1 MAERGVTCLTTTRT
15 FLTAL
20 ILLVAVIAPR
30 ATLAQGEDPP
40 VLPAVLDDLSR
51 REGRA
56 ITASD
61 LDGWRWSQRTFDDTS
76 LGCPLPDEDY
86 ETRPTSGYRIIVS
99 FRGATYDYRVTR
111 DGARVVLCPTGGV
124 TPSPTPHIAAP
135 TPLPTVPP
143 TATPRGRDVCPG
155 ALPTR
160 LAVGQSA
167 RVVDRGA
174 PVQLR
179 AAPGG
184 DRAIVGSVQPGQ
196 MLILVSEPECSGGQV
211 WWQVDYQRL
220 TGWMFEAQNDV
231 YWLEPLSDALP
242 ASPTPSLAPT
252 PPPGADLDLPPGR
265 MPITL
270 ENALDLSELVER
282 PIEGTASAIA
292 WSADGRTLAV
302 AAQQGIWLFATGDFG
317 APPRL
322 LRMSGSPVHAVSFN
336 PAAGSGQM
344 VTAHEDGTLR
354 LWEVTTGGQTTV
366 LTGHHAPVRA
376 LAFSPDGMLLASGG
390 GSAPDDPAAILLWDL
405 TASGP
410 IGRLEGHSGPVRA
423 LAFSPDGTLLA
434 SGADD
439 HTVRLWDLV
448 SRTPVAVL
456 KGHSGPVWEVA
467 FSPDAALIASA
478 AEDGSIRL
486 WDSRAGGGMTLE
498 DGGLPVHALAFAPV
512 GGLLVTGGD
521 QNDAA
526 ALGLWDVAQRARLG
540 AVALPGAGDS
550 AIVDLLFADG
560 GAALAVLTA
569 NPTGSTLRLW
579 GVIGQP

>member
-1 MAERGVTCLTTTRT
+1 MAKRGATCRT
-15 FLTAL
+15 PVRTLLVAL
-20 ILLVAVIAPR
+20 ILLAAVIAPH
-30 ATLAQGEDPP
+30 AALAQGDDPP

-56 ITASD
+56 ITAGD

-86 ETRPTSGYRIIVS
+86 EPRPTSGYRIIVS

-135 TPLPTVPP
+135 TPLPTTPP
-143 TATPRGRDVCPG
+143 TATPRGRDVCPD

-167 RVVDRGA
+167 RAADRGA
-174 PVQLR
+174 PIQLR
-179 AAPGG
+179 AAPGI
-184 DRAIVGSVQPGQ
+184 DRTVVGSVQPGQ
-196 MLILVSEPECSGGQV
+196 MLIIVSGPECGSSQV

-220 TGWMFEAQNDV
+220 IGWMFEAQNDV
-231 YWLEPLSDALP
+231 YWLEPLSGAP
-242 ASPTPSLAPT
+242 SASVTPSPAPT
-252 PPPGADLDLPPGR
+252 PQPGADLGLPPGR
-265 MPITL
+265 APVTL
-270 ENALDLSELVER
+270 KNALNLSKLINR

-302 AAQQGIWLFATGDFG
+302 TAQQGIWLFAARDFG

-322 LRMSGSPVHAVSFN
+322 LRVSGSPVHAVSFN

-344 VTAHEDGTLR
+344 VTAHDDGTLR
-354 LWEVTTGGQTTV
+354 LWEVTTGGQTAV

-376 LAFSPDGMLLASGG
+376 LTFNPEGTLLASGG
-390 GSAPDDPAAILLWDL
+390 GAPGDPAAILLWDL
-405 TASGP
+405 TSPGP
-410 IGRLEGHSGPVRA
+410 IGRLEGHSGPVRS

-448 SRTPVAVL
+448 SQTPVAVL

-467 FSPDAALIASA
+467 FSPDAALIASTG
-478 AEDGSIRL
+478 EDGSIRL
-486 WDSRAGGGMTLE
+486 WDSAAGGGMALE
-498 DGGLPVHALAFAPV
+498 DGGVPMRALAFVPAD
-512 GGLLVTGGD
+512 GLLVTGGG

-526 ALGLWDVAQRARLG
+526 VLGLWDVSQRERLG
-540 AVALPGAGDS
+540 AIALPGAGDS
-550 AIVDLLFADG
+550 AIVDLSFAAS
-560 GAALAVLTA
+560 GAALAILTTG
-569 NPTGSTLRLW
+569 PSGSTLRLW
-579 GVIGQP
+579 GVPGES